1 MCELLGASSR
11 EPRSFS
17 RWLTP
22 FRMRGGHAANN
33 PDGWGVAF
41 WANGQAE
48 IEKAPDP
55 GWANPQFQELV
66 GREDSSLVIAHV
78 RKARHPPVPG
88 LLNTHPF
95 AHACCGRE
103 WVFAHNGLVPV
114 VPGCASAC
122 HPSGETD
129 SESAFCQLLAGIAD
143 DYDATE
149 HAQWIERLAEV
160 AAAIAASGKFNFLLS
175 DGRALIAY
183 GHDRLH
189 YLEKSSGGEALA
201 VVSTEAITDDDWHA
215 FAPRELRAYRDGI
228 LLARHFPLEARFQRT
243 PPEFI
248 HATPQE
254 KPSEF
259 DPLHHQ

>member
-1 MCELLGASSR
+1 MCELLGGSSHV
-11 EPRSFS
+11 PRSFS

-22 FRMRGGHAANN
+22 FRLRGGNTASN

-41 WANGQAE
+41 WADGHAA
-48 IEKAPDP
+48 IEKSPDP
-55 GWANPQFQELV
+55 GWANPRFQELA
-66 GREDSSLVIAHV
+66 GRGDSSLVIAHV

-114 VPGCASAC
+114 VAGCASAC
-122 HPSGETD
+122 RPGGETD
-129 SESAFCQLLAGIAD
+129 SETAFCQLLAGIAGE
-143 DYDATE
+143 YDATD
-149 HAQWIERLAEV
+149 HRRWIERLAEV
-160 AAAIAASGKFNFLLS
+160 AASIAASGKFNFLLS
-175 DGRALIAY
+175 DGRVLIAY

-189 YLEKSSGGEALA
+189 YIESSSGGEALA
-201 VVSTEAITDDDWHA
+201 VVSTEAITDDDWRA

-228 LLARHFPLEARFQRT
+228 LLARHIPREARFERAPT
-243 PPEFI
+243 EFI
-248 HATPQE
+248 HAARQE
-254 KPSEF
+254 NPSEL